1 MSSLCRRRGRAVSRL
16 ASVVS
21 ASLVVLSGTAQAT
34 TQISGG
40 QAFLQGQHAEIGV
53 RANGAFGS
61 SSVPSGFHGNT
72 GSCLGF
78 VVSRNRD
85 GWTGSA
91 QIDGDFFCP
100 GSPFESWSLTVA
112 GNTATNSDGATGI
125 AGSLGS
131 LVVGNSSTRHS
142 VTWTSTSA
150 YNGVS
155 VQHVYS
161 VADTGQALLMET
173 TLTNTTGSPI
183 TGIQFARIFDPDNQ
197 TGAVGGGLSFSSTNQ
212 VVGQGT
218 SAQVKSSFPS
228 GGLIALIASDS
239 RATAGYNV
247 SGANTP
253 AAIISGTGWSITPG
267 SSVTVDN
274 FTGLAIDVG
283 TLAGGA
289 STTFSI
295 QYALTADAA
304 TAASASSATAPGAP
318 TGVTAQPFEAS
329 ARVSFTAPA
338 SDGGAAI
345 TGYTVTASPGGITA
359 TGSASPITVT
369 GLTNGTAYTFTVK
382 ATNSAGDSAASSAS
396 NSVTPAV
403 GIPTLSGWAL
413 LVFAALM
420 AGMMLWNQ
428 RVARRE
434 S

>member
-1 MSSLCRRRGRAVSRL
+1 MSKGVKKPLNAVLVFVSGAL
-16 ASVVS
+16 A
-21 ASLVVLSGTAQAT
+21 LLSGVAGAT

-40 QAFLQGQHAEIGV
+40 QAFLQGQHTEIGV

-61 SSVPSGFHGNT
+61 TSVPSGFHGNT

-78 VVSRNRD
+78 ITSRNKD
-85 GWTGSA
+85 GWGAGA

-100 GSPFESWSLTVA
+100 GSPYEAWSLTVA

-131 LVVGNSSTRHS
+131 LVVGDATTRHS
-142 VTWTSTSA
+142 VTWTSA
-150 YNGVS
+150 APYNGIS
-155 VQHVYS
+155 VEHVYS
-161 VADTGQALLMET
+161 IADTGQALLLQT

-183 TGIQFARIFDPDNQ
+183 TGIQFARIFDPDNA
-197 TGAVGGGLSFSSTNQ
+197 TGNAGSLTFTSTNE

-218 SAQVKSSFPS
+218 SAQVKSTFPS
-228 GGLIALIASDS
+228 GALIALISSDS
-239 RATAGYNV
+239 RATAAYRT
-247 SGANTP
+247 SGAISAN
-253 AAIISGTGWSITPG
+253 AIITGTGWSNGVGT
-267 SSVTVDN
+267 SVTADSR
-274 FTGLAIDVG
+274 TGLAIDVG

-289 STTFSI
+289 STSFTI
-295 QYALTADAA
+295 QYALTPDAA
-304 TAASASSATAPGAP
+304 TAAAAPSATAPGAP
-318 TGVTAQPFEAS
+318 TGVSAQPFEAS

-369 GLTNGTAYTFTVK
+369 GLTNGTAYTFTVT
-382 ATNSAGDSAASSAS
+382 ATNSAGTGAASSAS

-413 LVFAALM
+413 IVFAALM
-420 AGMMLWNQ
+420 AGLMLWNQ
-428 RVARRE
+428 RSAARRE